1 MPYSVIDYVADK
13 TLTAEQNARG
23 RLSHYESE
31 IARLQA
37 IKYAL
42 TIETLKPKLEPTDD
56 KGR

>member
-23 RLSHYESE
+23 RLNHYQSE
-31 IARLQA
+31 MVRLQA
-37 IKYAL
+37 VDLSQSLNKH
-42 TIETLKPKLEPTDD
+42 KLEPTDD